1 MSKKQDFG
9 IDSLPIPVRERLE
22 KLYNSAV
29 SFSKIGSLAE
39 AELFMTRVQ
48 KILAE
53 YNLEMSII
61 NSDVKQSL
69 ITETKVSYDGLVSYG
84 NWEVDLMSTICRYN
98 WCSII
103 YNPTNKEI
111 TVIGRGD
118 NINVCIYLYNFIRV
132 SFISLSK
139 ISYYTEIN
147 SLEKKLSDN
156 CGFSVSE
163 RLGDKLEEYLHK
175 NKLLPY
181 RRYYIRDYLA
191 GAVSGINT
199 KFFYER
205 EKERDNHN
213 MMSLIISNEAEVDL
227 YMEDNYPN
235 LTSVKSKETKRCA
248 SYDKGY
254 NDGKNLKIGESI
266 DKVDSV
272 NTYLS

>member
-1 MSKKQDFG
+1 MSKKQDCG
-9 IDSLPIPVRERLE
+9 IDSLPPTVRERLE

-69 ITETKVSYDGLVSYG
+69 ITESKVSYEGLVSYG
-84 NWEVDLMSTICRYN
+84 NWEVDLMSTICKYN
-98 WCSII
+98 WCSIF
-103 YNPTNKEI
+103 YNSSKKEI
-111 TVIGRGD
+111 TLIGRGD
-118 NINVCIYLYNFIRV
+118 NINVCIYLYNFIRINL
-132 SFISLSK
+132 ISLSK
-139 ISYYTEIN
+139 ISYYTEIQ
-147 SLEKKLSDN
+147 SLEKRLSDN
-156 CGFSVSE
+156 SGFSVSE
-163 RLGDKLEEYLHK
+163 HLGDKLEEYLHK

-205 EKERDNHN
+205 EKERDNQG
-213 MMSLIISNEAEVDL
+213 MMSLIISNKADIDL
-227 YMEDNYPN
+227 YINDKYPN
-235 LTSVKSKETKRCA
+235 LTTEKIKKIKRCA
-248 SYDKGY
+248 SYDKGF

-266 DKVDSV
+266 DKADLV
-272 NTYLS
+272 NVYLS